1 MNPIIENALSEL
13 IISEK
18 NNVDF
23 FRRAAEMVR
32 DDGTRQVFELL
43 AGEGIGYLH
52 VFFTIYLGS
61 EAGNI
66 SKILTKR
73 SPDNN
78 YPPYRALLGKADSS
92 SCEQQALELSLQEVQ
107 SSINLYTTL
116 ANSFRNPRLCA
127 IFRRALRKAYKYYE
141 IIQAEYIRVLGLF
154 DPLADNAH
162 GCA

>member
-1 MNPIIENALSEL
+1 MNQMIENALSEL

-18 NNVDF
+18 NNLDF

-43 AGEGIGYLH
+43 ACEGIGYLH

-73 SPDNN
+73 TPDLN

-92 SCEQQALELSLQEVQ
+92 SCEQQTLELSLQEVQ
-107 SSINLYTTL
+107 SSIDLYTTL
-116 ANSFRNPRLCA
+116 ANGFRNPRICA

-141 IIQAEYIRVLGLF
+141 IIQAEYIRILGLF
-154 DPLADNAH
+154 EPSGENVH
-162 GCA
+162 GCG